1 MEMQTEMETA
11 ETMQSNPE
19 EKRQNAQEYLRDGER
34 LDDLQRDGYQ
44 IIQNPRL
51 FCFGMDAVLLSSFA
65 VVKPGEKVLD
75 LCSGNGVI
83 PILLK
88 AKSRGKTFSGLEINE
103 MNVDMAR
110 RSALLN
116 GIEDSVKVVQG
127 DIKEADRIFPAA
139 SFDVVTCNPP
149 YMTGGRGLLNE
160 KSDRA
165 IARHELLCTFE
176 DVAHSAQRMLRPGGR
191 FYLVHRPSRLPQ
203 IIRNLCACG
212 LEPKRMRLVYP
223 FSDKEANMVLIESAR
238 GGRPE
243 MKLEKPLII
252 YRSHDGSGV
261 YTDEVREMYN
271 MQKMKEHEETA
282 LTCRK

>member
-1 MEMQTEMETA
+1 MQTEMETA

-65 VVKPGEKVLD
+65 VVKPGERVLD

-127 DIKEADRIFPAA
+127 DIKDH
-139 SFDVVTCNPP
+139 
-149 YMTGGRGLLNE
+149 LQ
-160 KSDRA
+160 
-165 IARHELLCTFE
+165 
-176 DVAHSAQRMLRPGGR
+176 SA
-191 FYLVHRPSRLPQ
+191 V
-203 IIRNLCACG
+203 
-212 LEPKRMRLVYP
+212 
-223 FSDKEANMVLIESAR
+223 
-238 GGRPE
+238 
-243 MKLEKPLII
+243 
-252 YRSHDGSGV
+252 HDGRAGTS
-261 YTDEVREMYN
+261 
-271 MQKMKEHEETA
+271 Q
-282 LTCRK
+282 